1 MVGLSAGFEG
11 SSKVGD
17 TLRLTL
23 LEKPDD
29 YDNPTNFMIGSDPA
43 DVTGEAKKLKE
54 TLIKYYANLEKLLP
68 EKSQKN
74 FAARIK
80 PSIPTK
86 EVYSAEHEKMIS
98 WEWYNFYHAP
108 IVAAIAQMD
117 RIINDVKNAE
127 GDAVNELFAS
137 VNASDFKFDKLTAKV
152 VAPTSYV
159 FTGDHYTAD
168 VFVAAYNSTQNPVI
182 YLGEFDSIKP
192 YKLLSE
198 LLIQLL

>member
-1 MVGLSAGFEG
+1 M
-11 SSKVGD
+11 
-17 TLRLTL
+17 
-23 LEKPDD
+23 
-29 YDNPTNFMIGSDPA
+29 
-43 DVTGEAKKLKE
+43 
-54 TLIKYYANLEKLLP
+54 
-68 EKSQKN
+68 
-74 FAARIK
+74 
-80 PSIPTK
+80 
-86 EVYSAEHEKMIS
+86 
-98 WEWYNFYHAP
+98 
-108 IVAAIAQMD
+108 
-117 RIINDVKNAE
+117 
-127 GDAVNELFAS
+127 FAS